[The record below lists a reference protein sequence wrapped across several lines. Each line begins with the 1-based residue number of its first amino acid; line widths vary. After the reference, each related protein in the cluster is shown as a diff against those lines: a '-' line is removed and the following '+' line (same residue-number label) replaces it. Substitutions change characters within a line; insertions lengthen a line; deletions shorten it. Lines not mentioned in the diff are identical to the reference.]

1 MVVDFNFSLLLLV
14 RIGVVDVVF
23 AFDVVKIIERFAVER
38 DAAVKGGG
46 SALCKRENPRRFVI
60 RTDLFVQSRSFKVRL
75 AAVEMVDIDIID
87 SAAQVGVALIP
98 YRVEEKI
105 LLAVEHIAG
114 VILDVAVRLG
124 GPAGKAISRDHI
136 SAVLYLLFG
145 ALAHIEGVHLPRGLG
160 FGGRVGI
167 KIERYA
173 DNAAIID
180 INVLL
185 FLFRKL

>member
-1 MVVDFNFSLLLLV
+1 
-14 RIGVVDVVF
+14 
-23 AFDVVKIIERFAVER
+23 
-38 DAAVKGGG
+38 
-46 SALCKRENPRRFVI
+46 
-60 RTDLFVQSRSFKVRL
+60 
-75 AAVEMVDIDIID
+75 MVDIDIID
-87 SAAQVGVALIP
+87 PAAQVGVALIP

-114 VILDVAVRLG
+114 VILDVAVHLG
-124 GPAGKAISRDHI
+124 GPAGKAISRDRI

-160 FGGRVGI
+160 FGGRVGV

-185 FLFRKL
+185 FLFGKL